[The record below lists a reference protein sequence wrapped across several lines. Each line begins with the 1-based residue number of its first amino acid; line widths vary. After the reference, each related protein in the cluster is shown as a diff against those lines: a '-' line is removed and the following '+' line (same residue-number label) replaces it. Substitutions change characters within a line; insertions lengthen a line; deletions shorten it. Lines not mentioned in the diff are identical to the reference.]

1 MLLGENMFLI
11 FNWIYLLLVS
21 VIPIILDI
29 IGMSYSIPDIV
40 MIVNI
45 ADVCDGD
52 G

>member
-1 MLLGENMFLI
+1 MFLI